1 MVHGGHICSPP
12 CLLVSNTTDIITIH
26 YQTSAVHSVVS
37 GLTRAVAIDV
47 HFSQG
52 YMFWSDVTELNI
64 KRSRIDGS
72 SVTVIISN
80 IGVCDGLAVE
90 WRTSQL
96 YWSDTTHDSISVS
109 DLSGNNQ
116 RSVISAGLDEPRDV
130 AVDPDSGLMF
140 WTDWGLNPKIEKATL
155 NGNQRVS
162 IVTSDLYWPNGID
175 LDRGN
180 QKIFWADAGVDR
192 VESVDYDGGNRRLLF
207 QQSGLHPFGVA
218 LIPPFLY
225 FTDWAT
231 HRGLHKLDA
240 HTGDFI
246 INDYT
251 VSGQAMGIVAYDSS
265 RQSSASSSCN
275 VNNGGCSHFCV
286 TESSG
291 HKCVCPAGLS
301 LNSDERTCEEEVKKF
316 MLVTDADAKLTSII
330 SLDVEYFIAK
340 SLWSHNGMQRPVALD
355 FDPSEKRVYWSDVAQ
370 GLILSAF
377 MNATSVK
384 ILVRCNVKTPDGLAV
399 DVVGRNIYW
408 TDTETK
414 RIEVASLDGSR
425 RKILVKEALDKP
437 RAIVLDERNGMMYWT
452 DWGSDPKIEK
462 AAMDGSSRQSIVNG
476 NLSWPNGLTIDKTT
490 NLLYWADA
498 KLDKIEVSDL
508 NGGNRR
514 LILSSSADVH
524 PFGLTLYQG
533 MLYWTDWNTKS
544 ISRFNLSNGDQE
556 TMITGLH
563 QPMDIHLFDGSATD
577 SDFHP
582 CARNMG
588 NCSDLCLLMPQRRH
602 QCACPTGVTLK
613 SDGRTCDYDNFNTKS
628 SDKFMLFAEGDSGE
642 IYKVPLAVSDTPCQL
657 LGIQANISRPV
668 AVDYDPVEEKVYW
681 TDVTLKLVAR
691 AFPNGSDVEV
701 IAQHN
706 VSNPDGI
713 AVDWLGRNLY
723 WTDVGTKKIE
733 VSKLDG
739 SIRKSLITTSID
751 SPRAILLDIAQ
762 RKMYWSDWG
771 SSAKIEQA
779 NMDATARTT
788 LVRSGLVWVNS
799 LALDYEKRLLYWC
812 DAQLDKIERIDLQGN
827 NRMLILDFSDG
838 GVHPF
843 GLAIYEDVL
852 FWTDWITKSVQ
863 KHNLTSSLS
872 GVFVH
877 GLLSPM
883 EVHIYNHKEIVSG
896 PTTCSQLNGGCSHLC
911 LPSPNGHQCFCP
923 EGISLKPGDPLTCEG
938 VTRCPQL
945 SAPKNGMLDPC
956 SNLPG
961 QICRFSCT
969 TGYVLGGAS
978 IRKCNNDGSWT
989 GEQTNCTVVT
999 CPALQS
1005 PPNGER
1011 LGCTGTVTEIY
1022 NTICRFSCHSGYKIF
1037 GSTTRTCRESG
1048 SWSGQEFHC
1057 EAINCSQLVT
1067 PPRAVL
1073 LTVPCTRTY
1082 GSSCSFSC
1090 QSGFASSIG
1099 NVTRTCMASGQWS
1112 GNDIICT
1119 DVQSPTFGDS
1129 CPGSPLLEYAER
1141 KEFSALVNWTEPVAT
1156 DNSGVTPT
1164 VTSNHHSPKRF
1175 NEGSHL
1181 IIYTAV
1187 DLSGNSVTCSFTIN
1201 VAVINCTSLRVD
1213 PGGPLRMS
1221 SCGNNYGAHCNFSCA
1236 TGYRINGSLTLMC
1249 IAPGEKPPGFWNNA
1263 MPRCEVIRC
1272 PSLPTPTNGTKH
1284 GCVGGSSERYGT
1296 VCGFSC
1302 DLGFSFRGS
1311 SSRRCLENGSWSG
1324 SIAYCQEI
1332 RCSAL
1337 VLPINGAVSPASC
1350 LLGAVYGQ
1358 TCGFTCPNTGYVQ
1371 QGTSARVCGSDGE
1384 WTGANDTICRDNT
1397 APSFNNTC
1405 PENMVF
1411 TVPECSSSALVSWTE
1426 PFATDNS
1433 NHVVIS
1439 YPSLRPPVNLSIGVY
1454 YFHYSAAD
1462 GEGNRVNCT
1471 FIVQIARQSCLVLT
1485 PPLHG
1490 TITSLS
1496 CGSSFGSQANMSCNR
1511 GYQLAGSRVRSCQE
1525 NGRWSGNT
1533 TRCIIVKCPP
1543 IETPILGTV
1552 VPEQCKIISG
1562 VVYKT
1567 ECLFMCNDTNGY
1579 QLQGPEK
1586 VACLG
1591 NGSWSADSKLT
1602 ICQDIQRPN
1611 LRCPPDMEVPTIT
1624 GQSYA
1629 NVSWQVPVPTDNS
1642 NEPLNL
1648 TGLSPPLQLNVGRT
1662 EIKYEVIDSAGLKTG
1677 CAFSIHVKDLEAPRI
1692 ESCPDDIR
1700 IISGERWNTIILPA
1714 VNVTDNV
1721 GVNLFSTNIVNGSQ
1735 LTWGKY
1741 NVNYTANDLAG
1752 NTATCK
1758 FLIEVADS
1766 PCEDFPAPKN
1776 GAKACETWLAGLIC
1790 TVHCNKGYGFANT
1803 PETVYIC
1810 SPNGEWFNAKVPG
1823 STVPAFPDCS
1833 KTHQAQLA
1841 WNGEFHYLTDE
1852 CGGEEMDAVIANN
1865 FIELLRRSPF
1875 GMAGACNEDCKIEN
1889 VQVECGEKTRRKRD
1903 AADNKRTATI
1913 PLTVSFVLKVPLP
1926 SNSSQSDLN
1935 ATSLQILNNIQA
1947 ALNESDMTLNISGM
1961 FIETDPSKPPKLRF
1975 FRLVCDQGQLQ
1986 RGTTCVN
1993 CPPGYYFNA
2002 TSCEACALDR
2012 YQDQEAQTSCLSCP
2026 SGTSTFG
2033 QQASK
2038 QRQDCQVQPTIKLST
2053 SKEGLP
2059 KMIIILVLAGGAI
2072 LLVVLLIIG
2081 LYCGQKYCCGKNGK
2095 VRNHPVG
2102 YENETYAVSD
2112 WYELHQGSRLS
2123 TEA

>member
-1 MVHGGHICSPP
+1 MALFATPLYLIFPAINVRPHSKLKQEITGKFLWWICVLAISLIQEKNGMVHGGHACSPP

-26 YQTSAVHSVVS
+26 YQTSAVHSVLS

-52 YMFWSDVTELNI
+52 YIFWSDVTELNI

-96 YWSDTTHDSISVS
+96 YWSDTIHDSISVS

-116 RSVISAGLDEPRDV
+116 RSVISAGLDKPRDI
-130 AVDPDSGLMF
+130 AVDPDSGFMF

-155 NGNQRVS
+155 NGNQRIS
-162 IVTSDLYWPNGID
+162 IVTSDLYWPNGIE

-192 VESVDYDGGNRRLLF
+192 VESVDYDGSNRRLLF

-231 HRGLHKLDA
+231 RRRLHKLDA
-240 HTGDFI
+240 DTGDFI
-246 INDYT
+246 ISDYT
-251 VSGQAMGIVAYDSS
+251 VSGRAMGIVAYDSS

-275 VNNGGCSHFCV
+275 VKNGGCSHFCV

-399 DVVGRNIYW
+399 DVLGRNIYW

-613 SDGRTCDYDNFNTKS
+613 PDGRTCDYDNFNTKS

-642 IYKVPLAVSDTPCQL
+642 IYKVPLAISDTPCQL
-657 LGIQANISRPV
+657 LGIQTNISRPV

-701 IAQHN
+701 IAEHN

-723 WTDVGTKKIE
+723 WTDIGTKKIE

-751 SPRAILLDIAQ
+751 SPRAILLDVAE

-812 DAQLDKIERIDLQGN
+812 DAKLDKIERIDLQGN
-827 NRMLILDFSDG
+827 NRMLILDLSDG

-877 GLLSPM
+877 GLLTPM
-883 EVHIYNHKEIVSG
+883 EVHIYNHKEIASG

-938 VTRCPQL
+938 VTRCPQQ
-945 SAPKNGMLDPC
+945 SAPTNGMLEPC

-961 QICRFSCT
+961 QICRFSCS

-989 GEQTNCTVVT
+989 GEQTNCTV
-999 CPALQS
+999 
-1005 PPNGER
+1005 
-1011 LGCTGTVTEIY
+1011 
-1022 NTICRFSCHSGYKIF
+1022 
-1037 GSTTRTCRESG
+1037 
-1048 SWSGQEFHC
+1048 
-1057 EAINCSQLVT
+1057 
-1067 PPRAVL
+1067 
-1073 LTVPCTRTY
+1073 
-1082 GSSCSFSC
+1082 
-1090 QSGFASSIG
+1090 
-1099 NVTRTCMASGQWS
+1099 
-1112 GNDIICT
+1112 
-1119 DVQSPTFGDS
+1119 
-1129 CPGSPLLEYAER
+1129 
-1141 KEFSALVNWTEPVAT
+1141 
-1156 DNSGVTPT
+1156 
-1164 VTSNHHSPKRF
+1164 
-1175 NEGSHL
+1175 
-1181 IIYTAV
+1181 
-1187 DLSGNSVTCSFTIN
+1187 
-1201 VAVINCTSLRVD
+1201 
-1213 PGGPLRMS
+1213 
-1221 SCGNNYGAHCNFSCA
+1221 
-1236 TGYRINGSLTLMC
+1236 
-1249 IAPGEKPPGFWNNA
+1249 
-1263 MPRCEVIRC
+1263 IRC

-1284 GCVGGSSERYGT
+1284 GCVGVSSERYGT
-1296 VCGFSC
+1296 ICGFSC

-1358 TCGFTCPNTGYVQ
+1358 TCGFTCPKIGYVL

-1384 WTGANDTICRDNT
+1384 WTGANDTICRDTT
-1397 APSFNNTC
+1397 APSFNDTC

-1454 YFHYSAAD
+1454 DFHYSAAD

-1552 VPEQCKIISG
+1552 VPEQCKIASG

-1648 TGLSPPLQLNVGRT
+1648 TGLSPPLQLNVDRT

-1700 IISGERWNTIILPA
+1700 IISGERWSTIILPA

-1758 FLIEVADS
+1758 FLVEVADS
-1766 PCEDFPAPKN
+1766 PCEDLPAPKN

-1803 PETVYIC
+1803 PETVYSC

-1841 WNGEFHYLTDE
+1841 WNAEFHYLTDE

-1865 FIELLRRSPF
+1865 FIELLRRSLF

-1903 AADNKRTATI
+1903 VDDNKRTATI

-1961 FIETDPSKPPKLRF
+1961 FIEADPSKPPKLRF
-1975 FRLVCDQGQLQ
+1975 FRLVCDQGQVQ

-2038 QRQDCQVQPTIKLST
+2038 RRQDCQVQPTIKLAS

-2081 LYCGQKYCCGKNGK
+2081 LYCGKKYCCGKNGK
-2095 VRNHPVG
+2095 VGNHPVG